1 MTNEI
6 ITYYS
11 KTPPNKFEMK
21 NYTIRN
27 AEENR
32 NCADSMEVFLQIEN
46 NKIKDFSF
54 V

>member
-21 NYTIRN
+21 NYTVRN

-32 NCADSMEVFLQIEN
+32 NCADSMEVFLLIDE